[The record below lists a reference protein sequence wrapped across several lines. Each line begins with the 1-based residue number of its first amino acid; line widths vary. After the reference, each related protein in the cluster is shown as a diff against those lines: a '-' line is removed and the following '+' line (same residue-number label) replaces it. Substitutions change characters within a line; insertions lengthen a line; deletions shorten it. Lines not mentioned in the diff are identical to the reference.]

1 MARWA
6 RGEQTVQYLVDR
18 NRLESFE
25 AIDLAALAETVVARA
40 VLRVETTAAAALKGG
55 DVDGAYVA
63 AYDAY
68 RMAAESLLA
77 RQGLRATGG
86 DGSHMA
92 VEDAVSAQFAADI
105 PAFAK
110 LTFEPVRR
118 TRHSAQN
125 FDPAAAPITDA
136 DASWAIEKATAAL
149 SGVKAL
155 LAASPPGDS
164 ASRRGDQEHWPAGDR
179 VMEGS

>member
-1 MARWA
+1 M
-6 RGEQTVQYLVDR
+6 
-18 NRLESFE
+18 
-25 AIDLAALAETVVARA
+25 
-40 VLRVETTAAAALKGG
+40 G

-110 LTFEPVRR
+110 PTFERLRR
-118 TRHSAQN
+118 TRHAAQY
-125 FDPAAAPITDA
+125 FDPSAPPITKA
-136 DASWAIEKATAAL
+136 DASWAIGKAAEAL
-149 SGVKAL
+149 AGVKML
-155 LAASPPGDS
+155 LAGSPPERFG
-164 ASRRGDQEHWPAGDR
+164 
-179 VMEGS
+179 

>member
-1 MARWA
+1 MARWEKG
-6 RGEQTVQYLVDR
+6 RRTVQYLVDKE
-18 NRLESFE
+18 RLENIE
-25 AIDLAALAETVVARA
+25 AAGLGALAEALLGRA
-40 VLRVETTAAAALKGG
+40 ALRVGTTAAAALAGG

-86 DGSHMA
+86 DGSHMT
-92 VEDAVSAQFAADI
+92 VEDAVSAQFAEDI

-110 LTFEPVRR
+110 PTFERFRR
-118 TRHSAQN
+118 TRHSAQY
-125 FDPAAAPITDA
+125 FDPKAAPITRP

-149 SGVKAL
+149 SGARAL
-155 LAASPPGDS
+155 LADSPP
-164 ASRRGDQEHWPAGDR
+164 DQFVTDPADR
-179 VMEGS
+179 A